1 MTDHRSTRPS
11 EDQRL
16 LRESLDLVAP
26 AGDELI
32 AVFHDRLFTSH
43 PELRA
48 MFPAVLD
55 TSRERLLQEI
65 IAFVTYYDHPRQL
78 LPTFAAM
85 GRRHERYGVG
95 VEHYAA
101 VGAILIRTLRDF
113 AGTGWTP
120 AHQDAWVRAYTFAA
134 GNMMQAGALAEEE
147 DDERLAA

>member
-1 MTDHRSTRPS
+1 MTDHRTTRPS

-26 AGDELI
+26 VADELI
-32 AVFHDRLFTSH
+32 AVFYDRLFASH

-55 TSRERLLQEI
+55 TSRKRLLQEI
-65 IAFVTYYDHPRQL
+65 IALVTHYDHPRRL

-85 GRRHERYGVG
+85 GRRHGRYGIG

-113 AGTGWTP
+113 VGTGWTP
-120 AHQDAWVRAYTFAA
+120 AHQGAWVRAYTFAA
-134 GNMMQAGALAEEE
+134 GNMMQAGALAEE